1 MADPAEL
8 AVQAVVGLAAAGLG
22 VGATMWATTKSLK
35 GAAEID
41 RQQRRIQAAE
51 QRQSV
56 LETVVGEMELG
67 GSLLKDGRF
76 ETDSGYV
83 GLPHRAMDSLLEYM
97 HTLPPPVA
105 DAVRQAAL
113 KVAVYS
119 SYAAASLQ
127 PGGKV
132 ARAVAQSVASEA
144 AAAMSRAAGE
154 LRTYL
159 DSDQPSPEQ
168 EAT

>member
-8 AVQAVVGLAAAGLG
+8 VVQAVVGLVAAGVG
-22 VGATMWATTKSLK
+22 VGATVWATTKSLK

-41 RQQRRIQAAE
+41 LQQRRKQAAE

-56 LETVVGEMELG
+56 LETAVGELQLG
-67 GSLLKDGRF
+67 TQLLKDGRF
-76 ETDSGYV
+76 ETDSAYV
-83 GLPHRAMDSLLEYM
+83 GLPHRAMDGLLEYL

-105 DAVRQAAL
+105 GAVRKATL

-119 SYAAASLQ
+119 SYAAASLH

-132 ARAVAQSVASEA
+132 ASAVAHTAASEA
-144 AAAMSRAAGE
+144 AEAMSSAASE
-154 LRTYL
+154 LLAHLKGGQL
-159 DSDQPSPEQ
+159 DP
-168 EAT
+168 